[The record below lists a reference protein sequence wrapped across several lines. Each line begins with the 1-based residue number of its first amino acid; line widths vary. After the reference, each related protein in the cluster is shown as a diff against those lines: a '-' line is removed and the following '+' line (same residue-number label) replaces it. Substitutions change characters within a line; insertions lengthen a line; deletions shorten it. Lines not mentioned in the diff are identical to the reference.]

1 MAILAPRTR
10 EALAMS
16 TQSGTQAANQELW
29 TAIFRDG
36 HPALKSFQRFH
47 NWLPSP
53 PRCKMCYAPFHGVGG
68 MYMRLRGKGPANR
81 NPRYCGACDKFLRSF
96 PGGAEVDV
104 SMMFVDVR
112 GSVPIAERMAPA
124 DFSHFM
130 RGFFASATQA
140 LIDTD
145 GFVVDFRGDCVVG
158 VYPPGFSGADHAR
171 KAVEAARHLLNDIPP
186 QAPDGG
192 LVPIGIGVHTG
203 LVFIGTVSGAES
215 GMQDITILG
224 HNVNIA
230 ARLSQSAEAGEALIS
245 EEAVAASG
253 LGLDALEVRKLV
265 LKGKSSTMAA
275 RVLRSIAN

>member
-1 MAILAPRTR
+1 MAA
-10 EALAMS
+10 
-16 TQSGTQAANQELW
+16 QSGTQATNQELW
-29 TAIFRDG
+29 TTIFRDG

-47 NWLPSP
+47 SWLPSS

-68 MYMRLRGKGPANR
+68 IYMRLRGKGPANR
-81 NPRYCGACDKFLRSF
+81 NPRYCSACDKFLRAF
-96 PGGAEVDV
+96 PGGAEVAM

-112 GSVPIAERMAPA
+112 GSVQIAERMAPA
-124 DFSHFM
+124 GFSQFLQ
-130 RGFFASATQA
+130 GFFASATQA

-186 QAPDGG
+186 LAPDGA
-192 LVPIGIGVHTG
+192 LVPIGIGIHTG

-215 GMQDITILG
+215 GMHDITILG

-230 ARLSQSAEAGEALIS
+230 ARLSQSAGAGEALIS
-245 EEAVAASG
+245 EEAVAASRLE
-253 LGLDALEVRKLV
+253 LGALEVRELE
-265 LKGKSSTMAA
+265 LKGKSTLTAA
-275 RVLRSIAN
+275 RVLRSAANSTKATAARLH